1 MAGQTSPQ
9 DAALRTASCS
19 CGGLSITVT
28 APPVRVH
35 ACCCLNCQK
44 ESGSSFTY
52 TAFFDEAAIAGV
64 DGDHRRWGQS
74 MGTGQGGE
82 LNFCPTC
89 GARVFL
95 RLEGL
100 PGVVG
105 IAVGYFSDPDFQ
117 KPATIYWWRR
127 HHRWLPAPAGVETQ
141 DTQ

>member
-1 MAGQTSPQ
+1 MRDPSSAP
-9 DAALRTASCS
+9 DATRRTASCS
-19 CGGLSITVT
+19 CGALSITVT
-28 APPVRVH
+28 AAPVRVH

-52 TAFFDEAAIAGV
+52 TAFFDEAAIAAV
-64 DGDHRRWGQS
+64 SGDYRRWGQG
-74 MGTGQGGE
+74 MGTGQGSE

-105 IAVGYFSDPDFQ
+105 IAVGHFSDPEFQ

-127 HHRWLPAPAGVETQ
+127 HHRWLPVPPEIEIQ